1 MATTTLENIGTAFKN
16 NLTTGAQTK
25 EGVLQTILDY
35 FVEAFSMGIT
45 KLIVIIIPFIA
56 LFVMIDILV
65 EYLRQGKDR
74 SVNTLLSTAIQT
86 FLNYGIIIV
95 LADIWVRFLYKDLV
109 KIVTQKLPA
118 FLLGIPDA
126 ITIDRLQGLFLAPI
140 LVVTNVIY
148 TTSHTIVERIREGGG
163 YLATSRVNEGTGT
176 VAKFGKTIWSIIR
189 TGFSTLSD
197 FIVSDTNVVLIL
209 GAAIFIVFIC
219 FKIMKLVSVVLF
231 AYLFAGL
238 NIVVSLGLATFNFIF
253 ASKTLGIGNGLE
265 KILRIVVSSIAKF
278 TVLILMIQ
286 VATSPDVPLSPIWTA
301 ERIAAYQDTD
311 HNFNN
316 PDTFYFMLGFWMFM
330 LIFSM
335 ILKEIMEEKSDIL

>member
-95 LADIWVRFLYKDLV
+95 LADIWVRFLFKDL
-109 KIVTQKLPA
+109 VTQKLPA

-148 TTSHTIVERIREGGG
+148 DTSHTIVERIREGGG

-286 VATSPDVPLSPIWTA
+286 VATSAEVPLSPIWTA

>member
-1 MATTTLENIGTAFKN
+1 MAI
-16 NLTTGAQTK
+16 
-25 EGVLQTILDY
+25 
-35 FVEAFSMGIT
+35 
-45 KLIVIIIPFIA
+45 
-56 LFVMIDILV
+56 
-65 EYLRQGKDR
+65 
-74 SVNTLLSTAIQT
+74 
-86 FLNYGIIIV
+86 
-95 LADIWVRFLYKDLV
+95 
-109 KIVTQKLPA
+109 
-118 FLLGIPDA
+118 
-126 ITIDRLQGLFLAPI
+126 
-140 LVVTNVIY
+140 
-148 TTSHTIVERIREGGG
+148 
-163 YLATSRVNEGTGT
+163 SRVNEGTGT
-176 VAKFGKTIWSIIR
+176 VAKFGKAIWSIIR

-286 VATSPDVPLSPIWTA
+286 VATSAEVPLSPIWTA
-301 ERIAAYQDTD
+301 ERIAAYQDGD